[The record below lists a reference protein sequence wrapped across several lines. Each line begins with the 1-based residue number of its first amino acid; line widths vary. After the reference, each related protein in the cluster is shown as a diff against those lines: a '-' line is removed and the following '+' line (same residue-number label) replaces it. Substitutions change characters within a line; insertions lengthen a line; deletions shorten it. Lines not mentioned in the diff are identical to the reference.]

1 MSNSQK
7 CRVVGVATLVLFSGV
22 VATFAERPTPID
34 PNVLKHL
41 YGTGTDFGTF
51 LKNADQRGALA
62 QLANPW
68 NSNWRKSGPSNGQ
81 VARAQSLTGN
91 YRLLAVAS
99 ESCSDSVNTIPYI
112 ARLVDRVDQLEM
124 QIVPPAAGHVVLQT
138 YPTTD
143 GRMATPTVVILNEN
157 SEVVGSW
164 VERPMLLK
172 DWWARNSTVSEREKK
187 QRKQHWYNWDEGNHT
202 IGEIVELLEDADV
215 NSGH

>member
-7 CRVVGVATLVLFSGV
+7 CQVFAVATLVLLSSV

-34 PNVLKHL
+34 PNALNRL
-41 YGTGTDFGTF
+41 YGAGMDFGMF

-68 NSNWRKSGPSNGQ
+68 NSNWRKSGPSDDQ
-81 VARAQSLTGN
+81 LARAQSLTGN
-91 YRLLAVAS
+91 YRLLAVVS

-124 QIVPPAAGHVVLQT
+124 QIVSPAAGHVVLQA
-138 YPTTD
+138 YRTTG

-164 VERPMLLK
+164 VERPVLLK

-187 QRKQHWYNWDEGNHT
+187 QRKQYWYNWDEGNHT
-202 IGEIVELLEDADV
+202 IGEIVDLLEAADA
-215 NSGH
+215 NSGR